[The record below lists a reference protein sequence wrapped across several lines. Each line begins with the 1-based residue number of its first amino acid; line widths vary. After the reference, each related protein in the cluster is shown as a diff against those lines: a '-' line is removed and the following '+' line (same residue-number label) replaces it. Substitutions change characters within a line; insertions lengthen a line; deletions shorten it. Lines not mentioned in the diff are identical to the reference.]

1 MLSTIVLNIKYNFI
15 NTYFICLFHGLNA
28 FNPFCWED
36 SYFVL
41 LSLIRTLDLRSKVL
55 PFGFSQINLENLS
68 LIRTFANVIRGAWP
82 ILALLR
88 IYPQMI

>member
-1 MLSTIVLNIKYNFI
+1 MYPTLSTIVLNIKDNFV

-41 LSLIRTLDLRSKVL
+41 LSLIRTI
-55 PFGFSQINLENLS
+55 GFAEG
-68 LIRTFANVIRGAWP
+68 TFARNSKINASI
-82 ILALLR
+82 ILLFARLFVPLTFGR
-88 IYPQMI
+88 RYCRSDFLK